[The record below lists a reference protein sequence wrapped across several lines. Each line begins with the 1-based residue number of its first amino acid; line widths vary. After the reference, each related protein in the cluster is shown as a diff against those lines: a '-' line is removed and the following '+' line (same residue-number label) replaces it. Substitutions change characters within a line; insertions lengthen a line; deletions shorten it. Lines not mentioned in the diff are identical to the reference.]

1 MKGKFFIIGL
11 AILLMTSCA
20 SRRDFLYFQ
29 DLEMGESY
37 PIAERHETVLH
48 RDDRLSIKV
57 SSKNPEL
64 AIPFNAMN
72 SAVRVNTNGDMNVE
86 GSGKNNDRGYLVDPE
101 GMIDFPILG
110 KLHVEGLSALQ
121 VADLIKKKII
131 EGNYIKEP
139 LVDVQLLNFKYTVL
153 GAVASN
159 GVYTANDG
167 RITLVEAIAKA
178 GDISSKAKIN
188 RIAVIRE
195 NNGKRQVFMHDL
207 RTKDIFDSP
216 CYYLQQN
223 DIVYVEPKYKKQDT
237 EDRSVQ
243 YISLAATLSTTLTTL
258 LMLLLK

>member
-1 MKGKFFIIGL
+1 MKGKLFIGL
-11 AILLMTSCA
+11 AILLLTSCA
-20 SRRDFLYFQ
+20 SRKNFLYFQ

-64 AIPFNAMN
+64 AIPFNATN
-72 SAVRVNTNGDMNVE
+72 SAVRVNSNGDMNVE
-86 GSGKNNDRGYLVDPE
+86 GSGKNNDRGYLVDPD

-110 KLHVEGLSALQ
+110 KLHVEGLSTLQ

-153 GAVASN
+153 GAVVSN

-167 RITLVEAIAKA
+167 RITLIEAIAKA
-178 GDISSKAKIN
+178 GDLSAKAKIN
-188 RIAVIRE
+188 KVAVIRE

-207 RTKDIFDSP
+207 RSKDIFDSP

-223 DIVYVEPKYKKQDT
+223 DIVYVEPKYGKKDS

-243 YISLAATLSTTLTTL
+243 YISLAATLSTAITTL
-258 LMLLLK
+258 LVLFLRY